1 MKGKLILAATVLPLL
16 GLGAC
21 APVTKSLYSE
31 ISQKEYKNY
40 TENVSQIL
48 VAANGSKIVVLGSQY
63 HYILDTPP

>member
-48 VAANGSKIVVLGSQY
+48 VGANVKSGV
-63 HYILDTPP
+63 